1 MRAEDDALAD
11 TLSAMPIP
19 VLSRVLS
26 DRTRAHARANL
37 VPLAAPTPVQLLH
50 RLPVPAMSAALLSA
64 DVVFAA
70 DACIKIGTIFGG

>member
-1 MRAEDDALAD
+1 
-11 TLSAMPIP
+11 
-19 VLSRVLS
+19 
-26 DRTRAHARANL
+26 
-37 VPLAAPTPVQLLH
+37 VQLLH